1 MVFPKLKR
9 RLSYLFT
16 SEGRDFLRLYRSCA
30 KRRRYRPLKDVSFGG
45 LSFDVPDAPSFFW
58 QYVDIFKNQSYLFRS
73 DTSSPVIYDCGANV
87 GVSVAYF
94 KSLYPD
100 ARVVA
105 FEPDKEIYGY
115 LSRNLSRNNLLEDVA
130 LHNAAVWTHAKGV
143 SFASDG
149 ADGGHV
155 EECSGGRVVPS
166 VDLKEMLLGEKRV
179 DLLKM
184 DIEGAE
190 TVVIPTLKHV
200 LNRVRNLFCEY
211 HSWGTE
217 RNGTERNGTERNGTE
232 RWGVFWQFWTRLAS
246 VIGSFPWEALRQLLS
261 SIKASPG
268 RSIFSRSTRAF
279 RDMFIA
285 ASSVEAG
292 ES

>member
-16 SEGRDFLRLYRSCA
+16 PEGRDFLRLYGSCA
-30 KRRRYRPLKDVSFGG
+30 RRERYRPLKGVSFGG

-58 QYVDIFKNQSYLFRS
+58 QYVDIFKNRSYFFRT
-73 DTSSPVIYDCGANV
+73 DTPSPVIYDCGANV

-94 KSLYPD
+94 KSLYPG

-105 FEPDKEIYGY
+105 FEPDEEIYGY
-115 LSRNLSRNNLLEDVA
+115 LSRNLSRNNLLENVV
-130 LHNAAVWTHAKGV
+130 LHNAAVWTHSKGV
-143 SFASDG
+143 AFASDG

-155 EECSGGRVVPS
+155 EERSGGGTVPS
-166 VDLKEMLLGEKRV
+166 VDLREMLLGEERV

-190 TVVIPTLKHV
+190 TVIIPTLKHV

-217 RNGTERNGTERNGTE
+217 RNGTERNGTERTLGSILAILDE
-232 RWGVFWQFWTRLAS
+232 AGFRYRLLP
-246 VIGSFPWEALRQLLS
+246 VGGSAAAPFEHHGFPWQVN
-261 SIKASPG
+261 
-268 RSIFSRSTRAF
+268 IFA
-279 RDMFIA
+279 
-285 ASSVEAG
+285 VN
-292 ES
+292 ESL

>member
-1 MVFPKLKR
+1 MFSKLIR

-16 SEGRDFLRLYRSCA
+16 SEGRDFLRLYCSCA
-30 KRRRYRPLKDVSFGG
+30 KRGRYRPLNNVSFGG

-58 QYVDIFKNQSYLFRS
+58 QYVDIFKNQSYLFRA
-73 DTSSPVIYDCGANV
+73 DTPSPVIYDCGANV

-94 KSLYPD
+94 KTLYPG

-105 FEPDKEIYGY
+105 FEPDREVYDY
-115 LSRNLSRNNLLEDVA
+115 LSRNLSRNNLLENVA
-130 LHNAAVWTHAKGV
+130 LHNAAVWTHSRGV
-143 SFASDG
+143 TFASDG

-155 EECSGGRVVPS
+155 EECLGERVVPS

-190 TVVIPTLKHV
+190 TVVMPTLKHV
-200 LNRVRNLFCEY
+200 FNRVCYLFCEY
-211 HSWGTE
+211 HSW
-217 RNGTERNGTERNGTE
+217 GTE

-268 RSIFSRSTRAF
+268 RSIFSRSTRLF
-279 RDMFIA
+279 RDMFAI

>member
-16 SEGRDFLRLYRSCA
+16 SEGRDFLRLYCSCA
-30 KRRRYRPLKDVSFGG
+30 KRGRYRPLKNVSFGG

-94 KSLYPD
+94 KTLYPG

-105 FEPDKEIYGY
+105 FEPDREVYDY
-115 LSRNLSRNNLLEDVA
+115 LSRNLSRNNLLEKVV
-130 LHNAAVWTHAKGV
+130 LHNAAVWTHSKGV
-143 SFASDG
+143 NFASDG

-155 EECSGGRVVPS
+155 EECPGGRVVPS
-166 VDLKEMLLGEKRV
+166 VDLKEMLLGEKCV

-190 TVVIPTLKHV
+190 TVVIPALKDVLTHV
-200 LNRVRNLFCEY
+200 RRLFCEY
-211 HSWGTE
+211 HSWGVVQ
-217 RNGTERNGTERNGTE
+217 NGTLGSILAILDEAGFRYRLVPVGGSMAAPFEHQGSP
-232 RWGVFWQFWTRLAS
+232 WQVNIFA
-246 VIGSFPWEALRQLLS
+246 VNEAL
-261 SIKASPG
+261 
-268 RSIFSRSTRAF
+268 
-279 RDMFIA
+279 
-285 ASSVEAG
+285 
-292 ES
+292 

>member
-1 MVFPKLKR
+1 MFSKLIR

-16 SEGRDFLRLYRSCA
+16 SEGRDFLRLYCSCA
-30 KRRRYRPLKDVSFGG
+30 KRGRYRPLNNVSFGG

-58 QYVDIFKNQSYLFRS
+58 QYVDIFKNQSYLFRA
-73 DTSSPVIYDCGANV
+73 DTPSPVIYDCGANV

-94 KSLYPD
+94 KTLYPG

-105 FEPDKEIYGY
+105 FEPDREVYDY
-115 LSRNLSRNNLLEDVA
+115 LSRNLSRNNLLENVA
-130 LHNAAVWTHAKGV
+130 LHNAAVWTHSRGV
-143 SFASDG
+143 TFASDG

-155 EECSGGRVVPS
+155 EECLGERVVPS

-190 TVVIPTLKHV
+190 TVVMPTLKHV
-200 LNRVRNLFCEY
+200 FNRVCYLFCEY

-268 RSIFSRSTRAF
+268 RSIFSRSTRLF
-279 RDMFIA
+279 RDMFAI

>member
-30 KRRRYRPLKDVSFGG
+30 KRRRYRPLNNVSFGG

-217 RNGTERNGTERNGTE
+217 RNGTERNGTERNGTLGSILAILDE
-232 RWGVFWQFWTRLAS
+232 AGFRYRL
-246 VIGSFPWEALRQLLS
+246 VPVGGSAAAPFEHQGFPWQVN
-261 SIKASPG
+261 
-268 RSIFSRSTRAF
+268 IFA
-279 RDMFIA
+279 
-285 ASSVEAG
+285 VNEG
-292 ES
+292 L

>member
-30 KRRRYRPLKDVSFGG
+30 KRRRYRPLNNVSFGG

-130 LHNAAVWTHAKGV
+130 LHNAAVWTQAKGV
-143 SFASDG
+143 SFA
-149 ADGGHV
+149 
-155 EECSGGRVVPS
+155 
-166 VDLKEMLLGEKRV
+166 
-179 DLLKM
+179 
-184 DIEGAE
+184 
-190 TVVIPTLKHV
+190 
-200 LNRVRNLFCEY
+200 
-211 HSWGTE
+211 
-217 RNGTERNGTERNGTE
+217 
-232 RWGVFWQFWTRLAS
+232 
-246 VIGSFPWEALRQLLS
+246 IGSFPWEALRQLLS

-285 ASSVEAG
+285 ASTVEAG